1 MKNKLFLGLI
11 FCAFLL
17 TSGCVSK
24 TSVADWP
31 ADLPARSIFVET
43 FHQQQK
49 NGTNSSKLQNHLSWV
64 KRYYQGSIIY
74 PLGWNRMTE
83 MLLGTLSDESQRSGI
98 ESRMKRLGMT
108 IVIEWAQDNKY
119 RAIDSA
125 AVAVWGNGLRTASQ
139 LGEQQLFVG
148 KVERDVDALIAGE
161 LNKKQITRERYY
173 PREDFDDF

>member
-11 FCAFLL
+11 FCTFLL
-17 TSGCVSK
+17 ASGCVSK

-31 ADLPARSIFVET
+31 ADLPARSIFVDT
-43 FHQQQK
+43 YHQQQQA
-49 NGTNSSKLQNHLSWV
+49 GTNSNSLKSHLFWV

-83 MLLGTLSDESQRSGI
+83 MLLVTLPDENQKSEI

-108 IVIEWAQDNKY
+108 IVIEWAQDNKF

-125 AVAVWGNGLRTASQ
+125 TVAVWGNGLRTASQ
-139 LGEQQLFVG
+139 LGEQQLFVS

-161 LNKKQITRERYY
+161 LNKKRITRERYY
-173 PREDFDDF
+173 PPEDFDDF